1 MQVIDALL
9 ITLGLDSSK
18 FQKGQKDVQD
28 SLKKTKEGSNK
39 VAKDMEADG
48 KQAAQFFSKLRNEA
62 IAFTAALVG
71 ANGVKNFV
79 SHIVTGDAALG
90 RFSKNVGMS
99 ADRLSAWEMIADRTG
114 GSSDGMA
121 NSVKN
126 MASQMQQLKLT
137 GTNGMLPFLIQA
149 GVNIAK
155 FNAESTSMEDR
166 LFMLGDAF
174 KAMPDAKAQFLGGQ
188 MGFDEGTINVLK
200 QGRSALQS
208 LLIEQEKL
216 GHSRQGDV
224 DSALAL
230 AAAWDKLSQSA
241 ISLGRSILTQASPPL
256 LKFMGLIESALDKAK
271 AAVLGPAP
279 GEPVPKPYMPRG
291 VKNPAG
297 LFDYPLK
304 WWNSFN
310 ESSKN
315 STQRSRGNGLRP
327 SIPTPSASASAP
339 TSTAALFAQL
349 ETQWGLPA
357 GLLDQVW
364 RQESGRGKNKI
375 GKLLK
380 NGTRAMG
387 DFQLTEDTA
396 KDYGVKD
403 RMSFTESA
411 PAVAHILSD
420 LLKHFKGDLPK
431 ALAGYN
437 WGRGN
442 VDKYGIDNLNPESSG
457 FVRDIMAGGRFI
469 PSAQGGRSSTTVHI
483 DRIEINTQATDAGG
497 IAKDIR
503 PALRL
508 SMQTD
513 SGLN

>member
-1 MQVIDALL
+1 MSTIIDSLL
-9 ITLGLDSSK
+9 ITLGLDASK
-18 FQKGQKDVQD
+18 FNKGQKDVQE

-48 KQAAQFFSKLRNEA
+48 KQAAQFFSRLRNEA
-62 IAFTAALVG
+62 IALTAALVG

-79 SHIVTGDAALG
+79 AHIVTGDAALG
-90 RFSKNVGMS
+90 RFSKNVNMS

-126 MASQMQQLKLT
+126 MAAQMQQLKLT

-155 FNAESTSMEDR
+155 FNDESTSMEDR

-200 QGRSALQS
+200 QGRAALQG

-241 ISLGRSILTQASPPL
+241 TSLGRSILTQASPPL
-256 LKFMGLIESALDKAK
+256 LKFMGLIEGALAKAK
-271 AAVLGPAP
+271 AAVSGEAVP
-279 GEPVPKPYMPRG
+279 GTQAPKPYNPRG
-291 VKNPAG
+291 VKNAPGA
-297 LFDYPLK
+297 FDPLVN
-304 WWNSFN
+304 WWESFS
-310 ESSKN
+310 ESSKH
-315 STQRSRGNGLRP
+315 SSQRSRGNGLK
-327 SIPTPSASASAP
+327 SSVPSASASSTSP

-349 ETQWGLPA
+349 EAQWGLPA

-364 RQESGRGKNKI
+364 RQESGRGKNMLSPK
-375 GKLLK
+375 GAQGHFQVMPSTQRAYGLK
-380 NGTRAMG
+380 DPNN
-387 DFQLTEDTA
+387 L
-396 KDYGVKD
+396 
-403 RMSFTESA
+403 TESA
-411 PAVAHILSD
+411 GAAAHMLAD
-420 LLKHFKGDLPK
+420 LMKHYGGNLPM

-437 WGRGN
+437 WGSGN
-442 VDKYGIDNLNPESSG
+442 LDKNGMSRLPTETSGYIRSIMSGIGQGPMG
-457 FVRDIMAGGRFI
+457 AGGR
-469 PSAQGGRSSTTVHI
+469 STTTVHV
-483 DRIEINTQATDAGG
+483 DRIEINTKATDAKG

-508 SMQTD
+508 TMQADT
-513 SGLN
+513 GLN